1 MLQVVI
7 TKCVGFCKV
16 RQVLQSVAVVTNRDI
31 TPASHG
37 KNHNGQAEI
46 DKVIDENVFID
57 LKPAHEESL
66 LENASNPVKFKF
78 DDLVQRF
85 LLELRENVIQPQKP
99 HALSVKQVSKII
111 VLSRKIRNSMLKDFL
126 MRSGN
131 F

>member
-1 MLQVVI
+1 MLQLVI
-7 TKCVGFCKV
+7 TKRVGFCKV

-31 TPASHG
+31 TPAPHG
-37 KNHNGQAEI
+37 KNDNVQAEI
-46 DKVIDENVFID
+46 GKIIDENVFID
-57 LKPAHEESL
+57 LKSAHEESL

-85 LLELRENVIQPQKP
+85 FLELRENVIQPQKP

-111 VLSRKIRNSMLKDFL
+111 VLGRKIRNSMSKGFL

>member
-1 MLQVVI
+1 MLQLVI
-7 TKCVGFCKV
+7 TKRVGFCKV

-31 TPASHG
+31 TLAPHG
-37 KNHNGQAEI
+37 KNDNVQAEI
-46 DKVIDENVFID
+46 GKIIDENVFID
-57 LKPAHEESL
+57 LKSAHEESL

-111 VLSRKIRNSMLKDFL
+111 VLGRKIRNSMSKGFL

>member
-1 MLQVVI
+1 M
-7 TKCVGFCKV
+7 CW
-16 RQVLQSVAVVTNRDI
+16 VLQSVAGVTNRDI

-57 LKPAHEESL
+57 LKSAHEESL

-99 HALSVKQVSKII
+99 HALSVNQVSKII
-111 VLSRKIRNSMLKDFL
+111 VLGRKIRNSMLKDFL